1 MLLDLVVRR
10 RRIGAMRKMRLLL
23 MSSLAIAGCGGN
35 GQLRSEV
42 ADLQVSMEAMEARQ
56 TQLESR
62 QGSTP
67 STAGLAGV
75 EITEANAELL
85 AEIEQLRETQA
96 ELLAQINR
104 RPPPRPRRPRPD
116 TAAVYSVDITGSPF
130 AGAKNAKVTVVQA
143 FEFA

>member
-1 MLLDLVVRR
+1 
-10 RRIGAMRKMRLLL
+10 

-62 QGSTP
+62 QGIRTP
-67 STAGLAGV
+67 VAGPQRVGV
-75 EITEANAELL
+75 ELNEANAELL
-85 AEIEQLRETQA
+85 AEIEQLKETQA

-116 TAAVYSVDITGSPF
+116 TAAVYSVDIADAPF